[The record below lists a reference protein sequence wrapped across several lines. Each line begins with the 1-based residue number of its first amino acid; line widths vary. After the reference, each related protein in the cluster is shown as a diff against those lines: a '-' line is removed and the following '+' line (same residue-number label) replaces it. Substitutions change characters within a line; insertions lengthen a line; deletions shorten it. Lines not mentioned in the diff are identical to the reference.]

1 LVYYFFSRIFF
12 EKYGSRNGLGA
23 KLLAFRPYTPFHLPS
38 ALSLLYR
45 LSLVFGGI
53 GVLHGTSSHTHTH
66 TYTHT
71 YTHTHTHS
79 FLSVQDLRVTVCQP
93 DLHHSCLLVQDILD
107 ILYWIV
113 SPSDGARVA
122 IDAVAYKTRASSTCV
137 DSITFRRCKHLWD
150 RHCLQGASFFRC
162 MLHI

>member
-1 LVYYFFSRIFF
+1 MVLVQSYQLSGLTHHFTCPVHFLSFIACHSFSVALVYFMV
-12 EKYGSRNGLGA
+12 
-23 KLLAFRPYTPFHLPS
+23 H
-38 ALSLLYR
+38 
-45 LSLVFGGI
+45 
-53 GVLHGTSSHTHTH
+53 HH
-66 TYTHT
+66 THT

-79 FLSVQDLRVTVCQP
+79 FLSVQDLRVTVRQP

-107 ILYWIV
+107 ILFWIV